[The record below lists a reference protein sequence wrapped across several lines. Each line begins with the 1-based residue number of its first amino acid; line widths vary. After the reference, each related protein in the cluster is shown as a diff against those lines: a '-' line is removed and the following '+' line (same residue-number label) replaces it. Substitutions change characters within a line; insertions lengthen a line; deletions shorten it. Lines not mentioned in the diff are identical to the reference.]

1 MNDAQ
6 LKELESDIAHLK
18 FAYEQYFMGLER
30 LAPLDEFEAVS
41 KKVRAATV
49 EQISNTALRFQRNNL
64 VAKFNSYLGY
74 WNRIM
79 RQIEEGTY
87 KRDRLRAAKITAST
101 NKPQAPQAAQAPK
114 AQETQNAQSSQA
126 IAPPAT
132 SPAAQAGRPLEY
144 IYNEYKNALAGMGQ
158 NTNLSYE
165 ALAGALTKQ
174 QTLLKSKY
182 ACRDVKFRVAVEN
195 GKVQIKAVPIK

>member
-64 VAKFNSYLGY
+64 VAKFNS
-74 WNRIM
+74 
-79 RQIEEGTY
+79 
-87 KRDRLRAAKITAST
+87 
-101 NKPQAPQAAQAPK
+101 
-114 AQETQNAQSSQA
+114 
-126 IAPPAT
+126 
-132 SPAAQAGRPLEY
+132 
-144 IYNEYKNALAGMGQ
+144 
-158 NTNLSYE
+158 
-165 ALAGALTKQ
+165 
-174 QTLLKSKY
+174 
-182 ACRDVKFRVAVEN
+182 
-195 GKVQIKAVPIK
+195 